1 VRRRSGH
8 LKSPKKPGDLF
19 VVEFSL
25 NSERHYVSLPGSA
38 DWDRE
43 RAERERAYL
52 MEKVNRGEWRPMPSD
67 DTPTA
72 APQPGRLPAYAEVA
86 AEALA
91 RQVKRLDDPEGR
103 RARELEYELS
113 IGLDILGPLPVD
125 RVDEQA
131 VEDMVDALIDTRL
144 AIEHARE
151 LGEPLTESYVDSR
164 TGKTHERRR
173 RGLSNSTINR
183 AIGAHQRVLKYAHRR
198 RLIDRLPDL
207 SECRQKAQRPRRSY
221 LQPVEIVAV
230 LEAASAIEAETRGLD
245 WEKVRY
251 IRASPKSAV
260 ALARELRVSDVL
272 VGKVR
277 RGVIWT
283 DAPEKPNRND
293 VPRRAIIEQLLL
305 LGLRV
310 SELCGLLGHDADLAV
325 QMVRVRREVTKTDA
339 GERAIPMLP
348 AARSRLIDHKARRPY
363 GATGPVF
370 ATRNGT
376 PNTPNNVLNTVLA
389 PVHGRANELLAAQG
403 QPPIAHLT
411 PHTLRRTFASILG
424 VCRVDTRRAVA
435 LLGHT
440 DPRMTLGVYAQLLK
454 LGHGN
459 VQALEQVM
467 GCTRDEARAI
477 FESEQPERVQFRPI
491 SDPRD
496 KRASRSSSAG
506 TADGPESA
514 PTQGIQSS
522 G

>member
-1 VRRRSGH
+1 MRRRTGH
-8 LKSPKKPGDLF
+8 LKAPKKPGDLF

-25 NSERHYVSLPGSA
+25 NGERHYVSLPDSA
-38 DWDRE
+38 GWDIE

-52 MEKVNRGEWRPMPSD
+52 MEKVNRGEWRPEAPADMP
-67 DTPTA
+67 TRATTLEVVPT
-72 APQPGRLPAYAEVA
+72 YVDVA

-125 RVDEQA
+125 QVDERA

-151 LGEPLTESYVDSR
+151 LGEPLMESYVDAR
-164 TGKTHERRR
+164 TGKTFQRRR

-183 AIGAHQRVLKYAHRR
+183 AIGAHQRVLRYAHRR

-207 SECRQKAQRPRRSY
+207 SEQRQKAQRPRRSY
-221 LQPVEIVAV
+221 LQPVEIAAV
-230 LEAASAIEAETRGLD
+230 LEATSAIEAETRGLD
-245 WEKVRY
+245 WERVRY

-277 RGVIWT
+277 RGLIWT

-293 VPRRAIIEQLLL
+293 VPRRAIVEELVL

-310 SELCGLLGHDADLAV
+310 SELCGLLGHDTDLAA
-325 QMVRVRREVTKTDA
+325 QIVRVRREVTKTDA

-363 GATGPVF
+363 GATDPVF

-376 PNTPNNVLNTVLA
+376 PNTPDNVLHIVLA
-389 PVHGRANELLAAQG
+389 PVQARANELLAAQG
-403 QPPIAHLT
+403 LPPIAHLT

-459 VQALEQVM
+459 VRALERVM

-477 FESEQPERVQFRPI
+477 FESEQPAAVQFRPI
-491 SDPRD
+491 SDPRE
-496 KRASRSSSAG
+496 KKASGPRSAG
-506 TADGPESA
+506 AATVPKSA